1 MWDIIVDV
9 VEILTIPFHSLNYL
23 LVNITSFTVVRELNE
38 CGIHHTLHLRW
49 VRRPLPERLPGTDD
63 EGKIGNIAKCI

>member
-1 MWDIIVDV
+1 MTVENIGDPPQVVVARLKRIVG
-9 VEILTIPFHSLNYL
+9 
-23 LVNITSFTVVRELNE
+23 ELNE

>member
-1 MWDIIVDV
+1 MTVESIGDPPQV
-9 VEILTIPFHSLNYL
+9 VVARLKRI
-23 LVNITSFTVVRELNE
+23 VRELNE